1 MAAQLSPEIAA
12 QPATKGQLVELLH
25 VCMKMIKNNLPPAE
39 SGTAA
44 ALLKLE
50 SQVAECVKQS
60 TLEDYLCFVLA
71 DFRGLQARMA
81 ALEKAPPNSAGAPS
95 DPEKIASMER
105 RLSRH
110 AQHLSALETR
120 LKAVEHK

>member
-12 QPATKGQLVELLH
+12 QPATKGQLVSLLH
-25 VCMKMIKNNLPPAE
+25 TLMAMIKNNRPPVAD
-39 SGTAA
+39 SVNSAV
-44 ALLKLE
+44 LLKVE

-81 ALEKAPPNSAGAPS
+81 ALEKAPTNPAAPG
-95 DPEKIASMER
+95 DLEKIASMER